1 MKERVIMFGDAIVA
15 IIITIMVLEVP
26 IEFMPNGDVDFSSFF
41 KTIGIYFISY
51 CFVANIWF
59 QTAYSFNEVDDLR
72 NREILIYMMML
83 FLVSIVP
90 SATRL
95 LIEDTARETVFIYG
109 VLTLIVMQVMQELNI
124 ILTKQWM
131 KNPETLEYYIRFLR
145 QKQLL
150 DASFRIAILILGLFL
165 IHLALVIYLILS
177 IYGLLQNTVDR
188 EENRF
193 ITSLTSED
201 QLHYFLFR
209 DRLWGDPRKRQ
220 EALLRSSLQDEENS
234 TEGWV
239 DFIDTWKN
247 LLNQEISSK
256 KELHAAGETTD
267 QVHQDIEQL
276 ELQRDRLSQ
285 KQQNLIS
292 REERLKKQKLRKTD
306 RDSKKEE
313 TIREHQER
321 QQAHK
326 DTMEEKKKARQQAH
340 DEKMKTN

>member
-26 IEFMPNGDVDFSSFF
+26 IEFMPNGDVDFGSFF

-83 FLVSIVP
+83 FLLSIVP

-131 KNPETLEYYIRFLR
+131 KNPETLEYYVRFLR

-201 QLHYFLFR
+201 QLHYFRFR
-209 DRLWGDPRKRQ
+209 DKLWGDSRKRQ

-256 KELHAAGETTD
+256 KDLRAAGETTD

-292 REERLKKQKLRKTD
+292 REERLEKQKLRKTD

-326 DTMEEKKKARQQAH
+326 DTM
-340 DEKMKTN
+340 